1 MATRRDQPGDKA
13 ARRARRALDGAL
25 VAALVLATPV
35 GLPALAQEAPAAQA
49 VAAPV
54 VRIRT
59 GEHAGY
65 GRIVFDWPQLVDY
78 QVTDAGGTV
87 ALRFAGPARIDL
99 AALQARVPRGV
110 RLIGST
116 QEAGATVVRLAVPAG
131 SSIRHFRDGSNIV
144 LDVLDAAAPPA
155 PATEAAPAAPQA
167 APPSAAATAAAEP
180 PVPQAR
186 PSPPSPAQPSQPPAT
201 QAPPPPATQA
211 AAPPAA
217 RPAEPPRPAPPAATP
232 PAQANV
238 APEPPAAPSAN
249 PPPPANPPAAA
260 GGPVFPTPQAAPRGA
275 VEASTWPP
283 PPRFR
288 PGSEAP
294 ADQLAAGEQ
303 PAGDA
308 AGSAPAVRPVPVG
321 LAQAPPLPTAPLNP
335 LVPQIEPGTD
345 GPMLRFPFAEPV
357 QGAGF
362 MRNGRFW
369 VVFSR
374 PTEIDMKPVLERD
387 DLFPAAAQLPHAQA
401 TVMRFTPP
409 ADSWA
414 ALTADERGWAIALHK
429 GKPQGPPAAIE
440 VKRGEQ
446 AAGENIFLPVMEPA
460 QPVPLADPEVGD
472 GFWAVP
478 TPAGRGVTD
487 ERDYVQFALLPT
499 NQGIVVQPRADG
511 VTVESTR
518 ETVEIGAAT
527 GLILSRGAVTGAG
540 GGALMKFDEW
550 RRGDFDKYVVNKQAL
565 ENTFANTRPEAR
577 NGARLD
583 LARFYVAWNMNAEA
597 LSVLREMQRADPS
610 IERDRN
616 FRALRGLARLGL
628 HRLDEA
634 AVDLNHVSLATDA
647 DMVLW
652 RGVLQAE
659 QHDYQAARR
668 SFQDGRDALQYYPK
682 DVVAR
687 IRLAM
692 AETFYRTGDLQA
704 ARDEFEQIDDDLLS
718 RSDDGAVDLL
728 RSRVYQEMGEA
739 PQAKEFL
746 EQALNSGNRLVRVQA
761 EYDQVERQLADKE
774 IPTRDAINRLD
785 RLRYAW
791 RGDDFEIKLLRRL
804 GELQIEDGDYRNGLL
819 ALKQVAQNFPKSKEG
834 QEARRKMSDVFEK
847 LFLQGGA
854 DALPPVVA
862 LGLFYDF
869 RELTPAGSR
878 GDEMIRKL
886 ADRLAQVDLLGRAA
900 ELLDHQ
906 VRNRLK
912 GEERARTAVRLAVI
926 QLLDKRAEA
935 ALKTIQDT
943 AGPDIPAAIQVE
955 RKRLEARALADL
967 ARYPEALGA
976 LQGDTTQA
984 GDLLRADIYWRQKDW
999 QKAAGSLQTTL
1010 NAAAQDPAKPLDGV
1024 ERRRLL
1030 ELAVALALANDRKA
1044 LEQLR
1049 GQWTERLKGSAE
1061 ADAFQVITAAV
1072 DPSDAD
1078 GIRQRTSAIA
1088 QISQLE
1094 SFMASY
1100 RDKLSRG
1107 GVSAIN

>member
-1 MATRRDQPGDKA
+1 MAAGRG
-13 ARRARRALDGAL
+13 RRALDGAL
-25 VAALVLATPV
+25 VAALVMAAPLAP
-35 GLPALAQEAPAAQA
+35 PAAAQAQPAAQSP
-49 VAAPV
+49 AAQPAGPA

-59 GEHAGY
+59 GEHVGY
-65 GRIVFDWPQLVDY
+65 VRIVFDWPQLVDY

-87 ALRFAGPARIDL
+87 ALRFAGPSRIDA
-99 AALQARVPRGV
+99 AALQGGRAPKGV
-110 RLIGST
+110 RLIGSA
-116 QEAGATVVRLAVPAG
+116 QEGGATIVRLAVPAG
-131 SSIRHFRDGSNIV
+131 TSIRHFRDGSNIV
-144 LDVLDAAAPPA
+144 LDVLDAV
-155 PATEAAPAAPQA
+155 T
-167 APPSAAATAAAEP
+167 
-180 PVPQAR
+180 
-186 PSPPSPAQPSQPPAT
+186 
-201 QAPPPPATQA
+201 
-211 AAPPAA
+211 
-217 RPAEPPRPAPPAATP
+217 PAATP
-232 PAQANV
+232 PAQAPSVPAPQPPAQARQQPQPPLPPAGRPPVLQPAVPQAAAPQTPPPQAV
-238 APEPPAAPSAN
+238 APQPVAPQAVAPQVAPPRPAQPPA
-249 PPPPANPPAAA
+249 ANPPAQANVPPQPAPPPPPPVAA
-260 GGPVFPTPQAAPRGA
+260 APPPAAAGPVFPTPQAAPRMA

-283 PPRFR
+283 LPRMR
-288 PGSEAP
+288 PGSEPLPEQQAG
-294 ADQLAAGEQ
+294 DRQVGAGE
-303 PAGDA
+303 AG
-308 AGSAPAVRPVPVG
+308 PAVGPIPIG
-321 LAQAPPLPTAPLNP
+321 LPEAPPLPTGPLDP
-335 LVPQIEPGTD
+335 LVPQIEPGAE
-345 GPMLRFPFAEPV
+345 GPMLRFPFPEPV

-374 PTEIDMKPVLERD
+374 PTALDMAPVRERE
-387 DLFPAAAQLPHAQA
+387 DLFAGAAQLPHAQA

-409 ADSWA
+409 AEHWA
-414 ALTADERGWAIALHK
+414 ALIADDRGWAIALRQ
-429 GKPQGPPAAIE
+429 GKPQGPPTALE

-446 AAGENIFLPVMEPA
+446 AGGENIFLPVPEPA
-460 QPVPLADPEVGD
+460 SPIPLADPEVGD

-478 TPAGRGVTD
+478 TLAGRGTAD
-487 ERDYVQFALLPT
+487 ERVYVQFTLPRT
-499 NQGIVVQPRADG
+499 YQGVVVQPRADG
-511 VTVESTR
+511 VTVASTR
-518 ETVEIGAAT
+518 ETVEIGAAS
-527 GLILSRGAVTGAG
+527 GLILSRGAVLAGG
-540 GGALMKFDEW
+540 GGALMKFGDW
-550 RRGDFDKYVVNKQAL
+550 RRGGFDRYVENKQAL
-565 ENTFANTRPEAR
+565 EYVFSQARPEAR
-577 NGARLD
+577 NAARFD

-628 HRLDEA
+628 HRLDDA
-634 AVDLNHVSLATDA
+634 AVDLNHVSLATDP

-652 RGVLQAE
+652 RGVLQTW

-668 SFQDGRDALQYYPK
+668 SFQDGRDALQYYPQ

-692 AETFYRTGDLQA
+692 AEAFYRTGDLQA
-704 ARDEFEQIDDDLLS
+704 ARDEFEQIDDNLLS
-718 RSDDGAVDLL
+718 RSDDGAADLL
-728 RSRVYQEMGEA
+728 RSRVYLEMGEA
-739 PQAKEFL
+739 EPAQEFL
-746 EQALNSGNRLVRVQA
+746 DQALNSGSRLVRVQA
-761 EYDQVERQLADKE
+761 EYDQIERELAEKK
-774 IPTRDAINRLD
+774 IQTRDAINRLD

-819 ALKQVAQNFPKSKEG
+819 ALKQVAQNFPKSREG
-834 QEARRKMSDVFEK
+834 VEARRKMSEVFEK

-854 DALPPVVA
+854 DALSPVTA

-869 RELTPAGSR
+869 RELTPSGAR

-906 VRNRLK
+906 VRNRLRGDDK
-912 GEERARTAVRLAVI
+912 ARAAVRLAVI

-943 AGPDIPAAIQVE
+943 AGPDFPPAIQVE
-955 RKRLEARALADL
+955 RKHLEARALADL
-967 ARYPEALGA
+967 GRYPEALAA
-976 LQGDTTQA
+976 LQGDDTRE

-999 QKAAGSLQTTL
+999 QKAAASLQTTL
-1010 NAAAQDPAKPLDGV
+1010 SATAQDPAKPLDGI

-1030 ELAVALALANDRKA
+1030 ELAVALALADDRRA

-1049 GQWTERLKGSAE
+1049 NQWTERMKGSAE

-1072 DPSDAD
+1072 DPADAD

-1088 QISQLE
+1088 QINQLE

>member
-1 MATRRDQPGDKA
+1 MVTRRDQPGEMA
-13 ARRARRALDGAL
+13 AGRARRALDGAL
-25 VAALVLATPV
+25 VAALVLVAPL
-35 GLPALAQEAPAAQA
+35 GPPAMAQEAPAAQPA
-49 VAAPV
+49 QSAAGPV

-59 GEHAGY
+59 GEHPGY

-78 QVTDAGGTV
+78 QVTDAGGTIT
-87 ALRFAGPARIDL
+87 LRFAGPARIDL
-99 AALQARVPRGV
+99 AGLQAGRAPNGV
-110 RLIGST
+110 RLIGTT
-116 QEAGATVVRLAVPAG
+116 QEGGATVLRLGLPAG

-144 LDVLDAAAPPA
+144 LDVLDAATPA
-155 PATEAAPAAPQA
+155 PALPQTQA
-167 APPSAAATAAAEP
+167 AV
-180 PVPQAR
+180 VP
-186 PSPPSPAQPSQPPAT
+186 
-201 QAPPPPATQA
+201 QA

-217 RPAEPPRPAPPAATP
+217 ASPAQAAEPPRPSPAARPPAPQAAVPAAPATPPPAATP
-232 PAQANV
+232 PTAAAPPRQAQAPANPPSQSNV
-238 APEPPAAPSAN
+238 APQPAA
-249 PPPPANPPAAA
+249 PPPPAAAASSPNPSAPPAA
-260 GGPVFPTPQAAPRGA
+260 GPVFPTPQAAPRA
-275 VEASTWPP
+275 VVEASTWPP
-283 PPRFR
+283 PPRMR
-288 PGSEAP
+288 PGSEPSADQP
-294 ADQLAAGEQ
+294 ADEQ
-303 PAGDA
+303 QVADAVPAT
-308 AGSAPAVRPVPVG
+308 RPIPIG
-321 LAQAPPLPTAPLNP
+321 LAQAPPLPATPLTALA
-335 LVPQIEPGTD
+335 PQVEPGAD
-345 GPMLRFPFAEPV
+345 GPILRFPFGEPV
-357 QGAGF
+357 QAAGF

-369 VVFSR
+369 VVFSQ
-374 PTEIDMKPVLERD
+374 PTELDMKGVQERE
-387 DLFPAAAQLPHAQA
+387 DLFPGAVQLPHAQA

-409 ADSWA
+409 AEQWA
-414 ALTADERGWAIALHK
+414 ALVADERGWAIALRK
-429 GKPQGPPAAIE
+429 GKPQGPPTALEI
-440 VKRGEQ
+440 KRGEQ
-446 AAGENIFLPVMEPA
+446 ASGENVFLPVPEPA
-460 QPVPLADPEVGD
+460 PPLTLADPEVGD
-472 GFWAVP
+472 GFWVVP
-478 TPAGRGVTD
+478 TLAGRGMAD
-487 ERDYVQFALLPT
+487 EREYVQFALPQT
-499 NQGIVVQPRADG
+499 YQGVVVQPRADG

-527 GLILSRGAVTGAG
+527 GLILSRGAVTASG
-540 GGALMKFDEW
+540 GGALMKFDDW
-550 RRGDFDKYVVNKQAL
+550 RRGGFDKYVENKQAL
-565 ENTFANTRPEAR
+565 EYNFANTRPEAR

-597 LSVLREMQRADPS
+597 LSVLRGMRRADPS

-628 HRLDEA
+628 HRLDDA
-634 AVDLNHVSLATDA
+634 AVDLNHVSLATDP

-652 RGVLQAE
+652 RGVLQNE
-659 QHDYQAARR
+659 QRDYQAARR

-704 ARDEFEQIDDDLLS
+704 ARDEFEQIDDDLLL
-718 RSDDGAVDLL
+718 RSDAGAADLL
-728 RSRVYQEMGEA
+728 RSRVYEEMGEM
-739 PQAKEFL
+739 PQAQEFL

-761 EYDQVERQLADKE
+761 EYDQIERELAAKK
-774 IPTRDAINRLD
+774 IQTRDAINRLD

-834 QEARRKMSDVFEK
+834 QEARRKMSEVFEK

-869 RELTPAGSR
+869 RELTPAGGR

-912 GEERARTAVRLAVI
+912 GEERARAAVRLAVI

-943 AGPDIPAAIQVE
+943 AGPDIPPSIQVE

-967 ARYPEALGA
+967 GRYPEALGA
-976 LQGDTTQA
+976 LQGDDSRD
-984 GDLLRADIYWRQKDW
+984 GDLLRADVYWRQKDW
-999 QKAAGSLQTTL
+999 QKAAGSLQATL
-1010 NAAAQDPAKPLDGV
+1010 TATAQDPAKALDGV
-1024 ERRRLL
+1024 ERRRIL
-1030 ELAVALALANDRKA
+1030 ELAVVLALANDRRA

-1049 GQWTERLKGSAE
+1049 NQWTDRLKGSAE
-1061 ADAFQVITAAV
+1061 ADAFQVITASV
-1072 DPSDAD
+1072 DPADAD

-1088 QISQLE
+1088 QVSQLE

>member
-1 MATRRDQPGDKA
+1 MATGRSRRT
-13 ARRARRALDGAL
+13 LDGAL
-25 VAALVLATPV
+25 VAAPLVALLVGGIPSPLA
-35 GLPALAQEAPAAQA
+35 AQQAPAAQSPSTA
-49 VAAPV
+49 QSPSGIPAPPANPV
-54 VRIRT
+54 VRVRI
-59 GEHAGY
+59 GEHTGY
-65 GRIVFDWPQLVDY
+65 SRIVFDWPRLVDY

-87 ALRFAGPARIDL
+87 TLRFAGPARIDVGAL
-99 AALQARVPRGV
+99 AGGRGPRGV
-110 RLIGST
+110 RLLGST
-116 QEAGATVVRLAVPAG
+116 QEGGATIVRLGLPAGA
-131 SSIRHFRDGSNIV
+131 SIRHFRDGSNIV
-144 LDVLDAAAPPA
+144 LDVLGAEMTAQVSPPPGTVQPPTAQQLLQQAQSAAQAAARSAPPGTPGRPPA
-155 PATEAAPAAPQA
+155 
-167 APPSAAATAAAEP
+167 
-180 PVPQAR
+180 
-186 PSPPSPAQPSQPPAT
+186 SQV
-201 QAPPPPATQA
+201 APPPAQA
-211 AAPPAA
+211 AS
-217 RPAEPPRPAPPAATP
+217 PAPPAATP
-232 PAQANV
+232 PRPAQPQPQANV
-238 APEPPAAPSAN
+238 QPQAAPPPAAEP
-249 PPPPANPPAAA
+249 PPAAA
-260 GGPVFPTPQAAPRGA
+260 PVFPTPSAAPRGV
-275 VEASTWPP
+275 VEGSTWPP
-283 PPRFR
+283 VPRSR
-288 PGSEAP
+288 PGDEVS
-294 ADQLAAGEQ
+294 AANS
-303 PAGDA
+303 PAGDPAAATTGAAAA
-308 AGSAPAVRPVPVG
+308 AGPDQPPIPVG
-321 LAQAPPLPTAPLNP
+321 LAQAPPLPTTPLNG
-335 LVPQIEPGTD
+335 LAPQIEAGAD

-374 PTEIDMKPVLERD
+374 PAQLDMAPLQERE
-387 DLFPAAAQLPHAQA
+387 DLFPGAGQLPHAQA
-401 TVMRFTPP
+401 TVLRFTPP
-409 ADSWA
+409 ADQWA
-414 ALTADERGWAIALHK
+414 ALVADDRGWAVALRR
-429 GKPQGPPAAIE
+429 GKAQGPPTAFEI
-440 VKRGEQ
+440 KRGQQ
-446 AAGENIFLPVMEPA
+446 ASGENVFLPVPEPA
-460 QPVPLADPEVGD
+460 APVPLADPEVGD

-478 TPAGRGVTD
+478 TLAGRGMAD
-487 ERDYVQFALLPT
+487 ERDYVQFALMPT
-499 NQGIVVQPRADG
+499 YQGIVVQPRADG

-518 ETVEIGAAT
+518 ETVEIGAAS
-527 GLILSRGAVTGAG
+527 GLILSRGAVTASG
-540 GGALMKFDEW
+540 GGALMKFDDW
-550 RRGDFDKYVVNKQAL
+550 RRGGFDSYVANKQAL
-565 ENTFANTRPEAR
+565 EYNFANTRPEAR
-577 NGARLD
+577 NAARLD

-628 HRLDEA
+628 HRLDDA

-652 RGVLQAE
+652 RGVLQTE

-692 AETFYRTGDLQA
+692 AEAFYRTGDLQA
-704 ARDEFEQIDDDLLS
+704 ARDEFEQIDDDLLN
-718 RSDDGAVDLL
+718 RSDNGAVDLL
-728 RSRVYQEMGEA
+728 RSRVYLEMGEMPMA
-739 PQAKEFL
+739 QEFL
-746 EQALNSGNRLVRVQA
+746 DQALNSGNRLVRVQA
-761 EYDQVERQLADKE
+761 EYDQIERELAEKK
-774 IPTRDAINRLD
+774 IATRDAIVRLD

-834 QEARRKMSDVFEK
+834 QEARRKMSDVFER

-912 GEERARTAVRLAVI
+912 GEDRARAAVRLAVI

-943 AGPDIPAAIQVE
+943 AGNDIPASIQVE
-955 RKRLEARALADL
+955 RKHLEARALADL
-967 ARYPEALGA
+967 GRYPEALAA
-976 LQGDTTQA
+976 LQGDTTRE

-999 QKAAGSLQTTL
+999 LKAANALQGTL
-1010 NAAAQDPAKPLDGV
+1010 AATAQDPAKPLDGV

-1030 ELAVALALANDRKA
+1030 ELAVALALANNRPA

-1049 GQWTERLKGSAE
+1049 SQWTDRLKGSAE

-1072 DPSDAD
+1072 DPADMD